1 MKEIGR
7 NDRCPCGSGKKY
19 KHCHWSENA
28 QSVQEKPVTDRHFLG
43 AFDTTDLVK
52 TFAAL
57 TILPENHGKN
67 IRLETLT
74 TQSILHRAGSRS
86 IVPIN
91 TLKKYVTKFQPENA
105 MEELP
110 VTLFTENVVNELG
123 NNIIF
128 PGITESSSFML
139 TNLMAA
145 IFHLPGLDL
154 PINFLEE
161 MRQASILLLH
171 LSHKIARRMGY
182 RRYML
187 SHPSSK
193 EIYFP
198 EQDILANAK
207 QAVTFTPEEM
217 SDILKRLGIDKNTLN
232 KFLLNPS
239 TFMVDEEG
247 NSPIIH
253 QPIFAN
259 GIDFTITSPATL
271 SLALSDFIWKEAD
284 KQGLMEKVN
293 KAYHSVVWNN
303 TNMYLK
309 HFGFKLFG
317 HKDVKL
323 VRGET
328 RREGIYKFDED
339 KIALIYY
346 TFDDGRNYNNPR
358 GANMHIQ
365 ELTERRNML
374 AKEILAIPELKDY
387 KLLDIVIY
395 SRIGRDLMLAYM
407 ANEHTESLYFNPFD
421 VAVLAEVKGI
431 DAIDLWNF
439 ALSTKEITKD
449 GGKISL
455 PYIDMF
461 QVYRDQ
467 GDVLFLTDDHK
478 TMQFAHFGDSVKLI
492 HEALLHKDEHAE
504 PVLYK
509 SHVMWIPVRKND
521 SYTPVYM
528 APTEVSERLVFYLN
542 CLPVPVNISPTK
554 PRADVKAS
562 LHNMYWQINEA
573 IAYWIWQAA
582 PYIAD
587 YFEPL
592 SLSPISVQFEL
603 LDEEKF
609 EDIERDYKRKN
620 SLSSDFSIKAHA
632 HIIYVGIP
640 AKILPYLY
648 GADNEG
654 ERILLSKIL
663 NGFNQLLAC
672 NKLPEIPDDE
682 VSTILDQAAPL
693 SNKKKI
699 FLVDSGNKILLDPHQ
714 LIPIRYVQLHNSNTI
729 LRSFAEGLG
738 KKCPPVGIITDRKI
752 QDDTS
757 FTIVVKQLLP
767 QLSTALAQY
776 NSTELLKKLIGLNE
790 SLIWKR
796 EEIKLQTPTRIACFV
811 SVEKQIVDLKKQVS
825 ELGHT
830 VTAVRCLIEHITA
843 EPYTGTTIISN
854 TAIDEL
860 ISIMDL
866 IVEWGSIGD
875 VVKNELFDT
884 KMEVTADGWIDY
896 HREDFNEVLLPF
908 YTKKI
913 KEHVKDS
920 LDAFQK
926 AFPTGDEDQGNDV
939 PTYINEAFSEEIG
952 ISFTRIAGF
961 INALGLIAYKQNTP
975 YAALSKTELF
985 KQVNAIEPAFSN
997 DEFEAAMKYLALWNR
1012 GKVTNTAG
1020 FENYDISPWRMNRRL
1035 SLLSRPLCLVDN
1047 PKDKNNPEVYW
1058 GLRQVIDTRT
1068 YLFQQCTT
1076 NRLRS
1081 EDGGPIKSAITKV
1094 NKEFNDG
1101 LVDNV
1106 EARLKSPKFIMDRD
1120 KFIGPGAKYF
1130 FQHTKD
1136 IGDIDIM
1143 IIDQNEKTL
1152 YSLECKNLA
1161 PSRNFKEMVEEVN
1174 RMFEERM
1181 LDKHAV
1187 RHEWIK
1193 SNLKQFEEKYK
1204 VDLTGFSVKSFFV
1217 TAEEML
1223 TPHLKNKVL
1232 PVPIISLYD
1241 IEEKGIEA
1249 LK

>member
-1 MKEIGR
+1 MKIGR
-7 NDRCPCGSGKKY
+7 NDPCPCGSGKKY
-19 KHCHWSENA
+19 KQCHWSENT
-28 QSVQEKPVTDRHFLG
+28 QSVKEKPVAERHFLS

-67 IRLETLT
+67 IRLETLV
-74 TQSILHRAGSRS
+74 TQSILHRAGSRM
-86 IVPIN
+86 IVTVD

-110 VTLFTENVVNELG
+110 VTLFTENVVNEFG

-128 PGITESSSFML
+128 PGITESGSFML

-154 PINFLEE
+154 PANFLEE
-161 MRQASILLLH
+161 MRQASMVLLH
-171 LSHKIARRMGY
+171 LSHKIALRMGY
-182 RRYML
+182 KRYML
-187 SHPSSK
+187 SRPTIK

-198 EQDILANAK
+198 EQDMLANAK
-207 QAVTFTPEEM
+207 QAVTFTLEEM
-217 SDILKRLGIDKNTLN
+217 ADILKRFRIDKDTLN
-232 KFLLNPS
+232 KFLLNPT
-239 TFMVDEEG
+239 TFKVDEEE
-247 NSPIIH
+247 NSPIVH
-253 QPIFAN
+253 RPIFAN
-259 GIDFTITSPATL
+259 GIDFTIASPATL
-271 SLALSDFIWKEAD
+271 SLALTNFIWEEAA
-284 KQGLMEKVN
+284 KQGLMTKVN

-303 TNMYLK
+303 SNMYLQQL
-309 HFGFKLFG
+309 GFKVFG
-317 HKDVKL
+317 HKDIKL
-323 VRGET
+323 VSGET
-328 RREGIYKFDED
+328 RREGLYKFDED

-346 TFDDGRNYNNPR
+346 AFDDGRNFNNPR

-365 ELTERRNML
+365 ELSERRNVL
-374 AKEILAIPELKDY
+374 AKEILALPEFKDY
-387 KLLDIVIY
+387 KLLDIIIY

-407 ANEHTESLYFNPFD
+407 ANDHSESIYFSPFD
-421 VAVLAEVKGI
+421 ISVLAEAKDI

-439 ALSTKEITKD
+439 AISIKEMTKD
-449 GGKISL
+449 GFKISL
-455 PYIDMF
+455 PHIDLF
-461 QVYRDQ
+461 QVYRDH

-478 TMQFAHFGDSVKLI
+478 AMQFIHFGDSVKLI

-504 PVLYK
+504 PVLYEN
-509 SHVMWIPVRKND
+509 HEMWIPVRKNGP
-521 SYTPVYM
+521 YAPVYL

-554 PRADVKAS
+554 PRADVKPA
-562 LHNMYWQINEA
+562 LRNMYWQVNDA

-587 YFEPL
+587 YLKALPFA
-592 SLSPISVQFEL
+592 PISLQFEL

-609 EDIERDYKRKN
+609 ESIERDYKRN
-620 SLSSDFSIKAHA
+620 ANFSSNFSINADSSV
-632 HIIYVGIP
+632 IYVGIP
-640 AKILPYLY
+640 PEILPYLY

-654 ERILLSKIL
+654 ERVLLSKIL
-663 NGFNQLLAC
+663 NGFNQLLAS
-672 NKLPEIPDDE
+672 NKLQEISADE
-682 VSTILDQAAPL
+682 VSVIVDKAALL

-699 FLVDSGNKILLDPHQ
+699 FLVDSGNKMLLDQHQ
-714 LIPIRYVQLHNSNTI
+714 LAPQRYVQLHNSNTI
-729 LRSFAEGLG
+729 IRGFVEGLG
-738 KKCPPVGIITDRKI
+738 EKCPPVGIITDRKI

-757 FTIVVKQLLP
+757 FTIVLKQLLP
-767 QLSTALAQY
+767 KLTATLAQY
-776 NSTELLKKLIGLNE
+776 NSKELLKELIGLNE

-796 EEIKLQTPTRIACFV
+796 EEIRLQTPTRIACFV
-811 SVEKQIVDLKKQVS
+811 SIHQQMVDLKKQVG

-830 VTAVRCLIEHITA
+830 ATAVRCLIEHITA
-843 EPYTGTTIISN
+843 EPYMGTAIISK

-866 IVEWGSIGD
+866 IIEWGGIGD
-875 VVKNELFDT
+875 VVKNKLFDT
-884 KMEVTADGWIDY
+884 KMEVTADGWINY
-896 HREDFNEVLLPF
+896 HREEFDEVLRPF
-908 YTKKI
+908 NDKKI
-913 KEHVKDS
+913 KEHVQDS
-920 LDAFQK
+920 LDAFQQ
-926 AFPTGDEDQGNDV
+926 AFPTGDEGQGKDV
-939 PTYINEAFSEEIG
+939 PKYVDEAFTEEIG

-961 INALGLIAYKQNTP
+961 INALGVIAYKQNTP
-975 YAALSKTELF
+975 YATLSKTELL
-985 KQVNAIEPAFSN
+985 KQVNAIEQPFSN
-997 DEFEAAMKYLALWNR
+997 DEFEAAMKYLSLWNR

-1035 SLLSRPLCLVDN
+1035 SLLSKPLCLVDN
-1047 PKDKNNPEVYW
+1047 LQDSNNPEVYW

-1076 NRLRS
+1076 NRLRA
-1081 EDGGPIKSAITKV
+1081 EDGGPIKRAITKV

-1106 EARLKSPKFIMDRD
+1106 EARLKSPEFIMDRD
-1120 KFIGPGAKYF
+1120 RFIGPGAKYF
-1130 FQHTKD
+1130 FQHAED
-1136 IGDIDIM
+1136 IGDIDVM
-1143 IIDQNEKTL
+1143 IIDQKEKIL

-1174 RMFEERM
+1174 RMFDERM

-1204 VDLTGFSVKSFFV
+1204 VDLTGFSIKSFFV